1 MVMGIIAANPA
12 PTPLTLDGFR
22 RGFLA
27 ALPFLI
33 SNGISG
39 IVIGVAYRGLGLDLP
54 MAALFS
60 IAVYSGTAQAVIL
73 GMWPTAP
80 SLTAMMVACVA
91 TNARY
96 LFMGAHLRHLFD
108 AVPRRRMLPI
118 LYFLADASWF
128 MTVAE
133 AGLGRRDP
141 AYLLG
146 CSVPMVMGWVGGT
159 VFGYLLPMKPQGAL
173 AVAATFLPLGF
184 IVTLLPTQWRG
195 PRSWLPWTVSAVV
208 AVAVAIKLGPT
219 WSMLVG
225 GLAGTTISLA
235 RNDAD

>member
-1 MVMGIIAANPA
+1 MLMGIIAADP
-12 PTPLTLDGFR
+12 PRTPLTLGGFR

-27 ALPFLI
+27 ALPFLF

-80 SLTAMMVACVA
+80 SLVAMMLACVA

-133 AGLGRRDP
+133 AEAGRRSP

-146 CSVPMVMGWVGGT
+146 CSVPMVTGWVGGT
-159 VFGYLLPMKPQGAL
+159 VLGYLLPMKPQGVL

-195 PRSWLPWTVSAVV
+195 SRSWLPWSASAVV
-208 AVAVAIKLGPT
+208 SIVVAIKLDST

-225 GLAGTTISLA
+225 GLAGTAISVA
-235 RNDAD
+235 RNDAY